1 MSDMNDLE
9 YVAYLRNE
17 CQPLLTSP
25 DMRNLAVG
33 VYLGELID
41 RLLESNAEI
50 ERLRAT
56 QYKCNCAYTLDG
68 GIEHNSWCP
77 SRVIPEQQAEIERL
91 RAQMI
96 VDAEQLVKVG
106 RECERLR
113 AENVRIEQQ
122 LIAAHEKIEQLR
134 SAIRERLGY
143 PGEHIPCGCVACKE
157 LEALGDE

>member
-50 ERLRAT
+50 ERLREQIRIFEDSAF
-56 QYKCNCAYTLDG
+56 NRPIDRNDLVG
-68 GIEHNSWCP
+68 G
-77 SRVIPEQQAEIERL
+77 
-91 RAQMI
+91 
-96 VDAEQLVKVG
+96 
-106 RECERLR
+106 
-113 AENVRIEQQ
+113 
-122 LIAAHEKIEQLR
+122 
-134 SAIRERLGY
+134 
-143 PGEHIPCGCVACKE
+143 
-157 LEALGDE
+157 EALGE